1 MKIITSQKKKNGFSS
16 DPIFTKKI
24 YPNIRKNTKN
34 TFLIKKDLFSN
45 QNNVT

>member
-1 MKIITSQKKKNGFSS
+1 MKIITSQKNNAFSS
-16 DPIFTKKI
+16 DPIFTKRI